1 MSAILNLFLTIF
13 NYSEVLPT
21 NMHSI
26 IKQASDE
33 GRNFLTELESK
44 EILGQVGITVNDTRL
59 TRSKAEAV
67 IIAGQLGF
75 PVVLKINS
83 PDIVHKSDAG
93 GIKLDLQ
100 TAEQVEAAYDEI
112 MSSCTSKH
120 PQADIHGVSVQ
131 QAIPPGTELII
142 GMFRDPQFGPV
153 LLFGLGGV
161 WTEVLEDTSLRI
173 TPIIRKDA
181 REMIE
186 ETKVCRLLTGYRGQ
200 EPADIGKIEDMLLA
214 LSDLVENNPLIKE
227 VDINPVIA
235 SGKNI
240 VAVDGRIVLEKQN
253 KNA

>member
-1 MSAILNLFLTIF
+1 
-13 NYSEVLPT
+13 
-21 NMHSI
+21 MHPI
-26 IKQASDE
+26 IEQASNE
-33 GRNFLTELESK
+33 GRTFLTESESK
-44 EILGQVGITVNDTRL
+44 EILGQAGITVNDTRL
-59 TRSKAEAV
+59 ARSKAEAV

-75 PVVLKINS
+75 PVVLKMNS
-83 PDIVHKSDAG
+83 PDIIHKSDAG

-112 MSSCTSKH
+112 MSSCKSRH

-173 TPIIRKDA
+173 TPITRKDA

-186 ETKVCRLLTGYRGQ
+186 ETKAYRLLTGYRGE
-200 EPADIGKIEDMLLA
+200 EPAEVSKIEDMLLV
-214 LSDLVENNPLIKE
+214 LSNFVENNPQMKE

-235 SGKNI
+235 RGKNI
-240 VAVDGRIVLEKQN
+240 VAVDCRIVLEQN
-253 KNA
+253 TITQ